1 MIDNNNI
8 INKAEVIEKAKGE
21 TKNVKLDK
29 IGTREKY
36 ILSVS
41 EEEGEII
48 EKLIKQKKLKN
59 VYNLFMY
66 LLNYFLDNKNY
77 LEQLNRKVDRLLD
90 KKTKEEKK
98 VSLNFLSS
106 VKSLDKHQYNTRL
119 NKEVLEKW
127 EIFIEQNKGFKSND
141 LMSEA
146 LNEYMKNHS

>member
-1 MIDNNNI
+1 MIDNNI

-29 IGTREKY
+29 IGNREKY

-41 EEEGEII
+41 EEEREII